1 MSKGV
6 AHQSVGKEK
15 SKSEYWIIE
24 KKKKKNRYYNLAKV
38 FTVVILPVIFVVDS
52 TLF

>member
-24 KKKKKNRYYNLAKV
+24 KKKKKQVL
-38 FTVVILPVIFVVDS
+38 
-52 TLF
+52 

>member
-24 KKKKKNRYYNLAKV
+24 KKKKQV
-38 FTVVILPVIFVVDS
+38 
-52 TLF
+52 

>member
-24 KKKKKNRYYNLAKV
+24 KKKK
-38 FTVVILPVIFVVDS
+38 TGIII
-52 TLF
+52 

>member
-24 KKKKKNRYYNLAKV
+24 KKKKNRYYNLAKV